1 MSAKSVEEA
10 AQYLRVSQS
19 FLNQA
24 RTRGDGPAFY
34 KIGRRVVYETA
45 DLDLWKETRR
55 RRSTSEYSR
64 EAA

>member
-19 FLNQA
+19 FLNQS
-24 RTRGDGPAFY
+24 RIRGDGPVFY

-55 RRSTSEYSR
+55 RRSTSEYSQ